1 MGIEGFKEQQEWQ
14 FRTQKQ
20 SQPEYK
26 PAQATESLSDIAER
40 DAADAQLEAAFNE
53 EKSKTMK
60 EEDNKENLID
70 AKVDK
75 IIKDCKKAIEKSA
88 EEFGVDKYIIAA
100 IIYNE
105 QLSLSPG
112 EDIIDG
118 VSSFFKES
126 TSVGLGQV
134 QLKTARFLEEQGL
147 VEKIPKKEN
156 SLTSFHSY
164 AINMRWDDYQ
174 MRILRLQDPV
184 WNIKYVAAYL
194 HYLQNLRKGKFPT
207 ITSRPDILATCYN
220 IGRDKEEHVHSN
232 PQPNDYGRDVEKIY
246 PRMKQLMG

>member
-88 EEFGVDKYIIAA
+88 EEFGVDKYIMTFGNNWKLNNKARA
-100 IIYNE
+100 ILTNKEIF
-105 QLSLSPG
+105 LT
-112 EDIIDG
+112 II
-118 VSSFFKES
+118 
-126 TSVGLGQV
+126 
-134 QLKTARFLEEQGL
+134 
-147 VEKIPKKEN
+147 
-156 SLTSFHSY
+156 LTS
-164 AINMRWDDYQ
+164 
-174 MRILRLQDPV
+174 RLIV
-184 WNIKYVAAYL
+184 IKYLVVI
-194 HYLQNLRKGKFPT
+194 N
-207 ITSRPDILATCYN
+207 
-220 IGRDKEEHVHSN
+220 
-232 PQPNDYGRDVEKIY
+232 EK
-246 PRMKQLMG
+246 